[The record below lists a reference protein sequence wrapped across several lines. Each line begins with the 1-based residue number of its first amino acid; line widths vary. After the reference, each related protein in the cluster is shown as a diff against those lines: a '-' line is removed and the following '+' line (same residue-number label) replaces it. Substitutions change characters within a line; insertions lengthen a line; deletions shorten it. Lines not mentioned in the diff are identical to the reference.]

1 MDSTLRAVVDTGAA
15 GDSKGTSSV
24 RLQRRHFSSTPPG
37 TTRASKL
44 PHMQRQSA
52 SGGSE
57 SAVPQVAVV
66 GWVCVTSETPE
77 QRHHPH
83 VSENENH
90 IHFQYEPYRLDRA
103 SVNRPGELHR
113 HRTMGIRSLI
123 RNVEVF

>member
-15 GDSKGTSSV
+15 GDSKETSSV

-57 SAVPQVAVV
+57 SAVPQVSVV
-66 GWVCVTSETPE
+66 EGLGFKAETPE
-77 QRHHPH
+77 QRHHPR
-83 VSENENH
+83 VNENENH
-90 IHFQYEPYRLDRA
+90 IQLKNTVLPWQRLCQPPQEPHHF
-103 SVNRPGELHR
+103 
-113 HRTMGIRSLI
+113 RTMGTRSLI
-123 RNVEVF
+123 RSEELL